1 MKKHKIGKIILY
13 IAIFTLVA
21 VLIAEIGFLIHRHIK
36 KDTPESTGKETI
48 KVEEPELT
56 ITAERLELDDFINRE
71 VDEQDSELD
80 AEVELDESLAYIF
93 SLIETSAPEYYET
106 VLEQVKEEY
115 RDYETPSDI
124 LLAVNKAANDEER
137 MNFLESLELEEIIN
151 RNKEAL
157 NKINES
163 LNFKANE
170 KIIEQIIFNELAKI
184 RYIIEREAIKEE
196 KSFEADMM
204 IRILDHNI
212 STREDKEYIL
222 LMDEYFYLIDKEEW
236 LPTVRFWL
244 YNDQITLS
252 DIEIIDYE
260 EIYKNIINSMLFL
273 SLPEI
278 RVILLESNSEIEQM
292 DGKDVLFKATITMNG
307 ILYDAYLG
315 INEETNKLTLFD
327 IR

>member
-36 KDTPESTGKETI
+36 KDTPESTEKETI
-48 KVEEPELT
+48 KVEPELT
-56 ITAERLELDDFINRE
+56 IIAERLELDDFINRE

-80 AEVELDESLAYIF
+80 AEVELDESLTYIF

-244 YNDQITLS
+244 YNNQITLS

-278 RVILLESNSEIEQM
+278 RVILLESNSAIEQM